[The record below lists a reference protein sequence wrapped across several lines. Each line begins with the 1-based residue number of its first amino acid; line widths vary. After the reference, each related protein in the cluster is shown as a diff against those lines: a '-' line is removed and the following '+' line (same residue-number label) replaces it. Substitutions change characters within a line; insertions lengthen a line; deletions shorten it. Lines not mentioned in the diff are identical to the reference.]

1 MRVESI
7 VTNISEI
14 DRLTTE
20 NARLRKLL
28 GSSSDRGA
36 RIAELEGTGRLA
48 EAEIRVLKGQLRQAV
63 TDRDAFKA
71 IAEVRRAEARLAE
84 ARQGKKP

>member
-1 MRVESI
+1 MRQESM
-7 VTNISEI
+7 VTTVSEI

-36 RIAELEGTGRLA
+36 RIAALEGDVRLA
-48 EAEIRVLKGQLRQAV
+48 EAEIRVLKGQLASVRNERDSARAIASVRQA
-63 TDRDAFKA
+63 KS
-71 IAEVRRAEARLAE
+71 
-84 ARQGKKP
+84 